1 MPPSKKKIITTPE
14 IIENNNSLDN
24 YFNLSSKPQSPQPP
38 QSHLEI
44 INNTNTTIITTTTN
58 TTTTANN
65 KREIMKIADIRDK
78 IEQLTEH
85 ELMEIF
91 KIIKNNNEKY
101 STNKNGI
108 YVNLSVLKKNTI
120 YDLSNFL
127 YFCDS
132 NNKRINNDEL
142 ERELYKNI
150 IDG

>member
-1 MPPSKKKIITTPE
+1 MPPSKKKVIDTPE

-24 YFNLSSKPQSPQPP
+24 YFNLSSKPQSPQPYISIKEQYQ
-38 QSHLEI
+38 QSHESEI
-44 INNTNTTIITTTTN
+44 INNNI
-58 TTTTANN
+58 

-108 YVNLSVLKKNTI
+108 YVNLSILKKNTI

-132 NNKRINNDEL
+132 NNKRINKDEI

>member
-1 MPPSKKKIITTPE
+1 MPPSKKKVIDTPE

-24 YFNLSSKPQSPQPP
+24 YFNLSSKPQSPQPYISIKEQYQ
-38 QSHLEI
+38 QSHESEI
-44 INNTNTTIITTTTN
+44 INNNI
-58 TTTTANN
+58 

-108 YVNLSVLKKNTI
+108 YVNLSILKKNTI

-127 YFCDS
+127 YFCDC

>member
-24 YFNLSSKPQSPQPP
+24 YFNLSSKPQSPQPQP
-38 QSHLEI
+38 HLEI
-44 INNTNTTIITTTTN
+44 ISNTNTTIITTTTN

>member
-24 YFNLSSKPQSPQPP
+24 YFNLSSKPQSPQLQQP
-38 QSHLEI
+38 QTQVQIPQLEI
-44 INNTNTTIITTTTN
+44 ISNTNTNITINI
-58 TTTTANN
+58 
-65 KREIMKIADIRDK
+65 KHEIMKIADIRDK

-108 YVNLSVLKKNTI
+108 YVNLSILKKNTI